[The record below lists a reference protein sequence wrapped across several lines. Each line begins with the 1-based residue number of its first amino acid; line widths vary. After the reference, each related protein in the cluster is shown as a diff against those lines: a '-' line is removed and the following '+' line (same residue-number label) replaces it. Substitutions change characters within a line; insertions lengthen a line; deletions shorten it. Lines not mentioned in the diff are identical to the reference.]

1 MTDAQRLWQA
11 CTGTIREQ
19 LTEAVWQT
27 TFEEVSVEPG
37 DSGEL
42 VLRVPNLLVRDR
54 IEKRFLSL
62 VRDALDDAGGASF
75 TLRLAVAPA
84 PSHLAGSAD
93 DLGDEVYEAAPRR
106 GRTSSEHAGDTM
118 ELRRN
123 TAAIDAGPVSTRN
136 GNSAL
141 NPDFTFEAFVIGET
155 NRFAYAAARAA
166 AESPAKSYNPL
177 FIYGASG
184 LGKTHLLHAIGN
196 YVRAQ
201 YPGRHVQYVSTE
213 KFLNEYINMIRTSTG
228 DEFRRRYRQVDVLLI
243 DDVQFLAGK
252 EGTQEEFFHTF
263 NELFQAN
270 SQIVLTSDTHP
281 RGIPTLE
288 DRLRSRF
295 VSGLVTDVQPPD
307 LETRLA
313 ILRKKSEGEK
323 VEPPRDVLELIATHV
338 KDNIRELEGA
348 LTRVIAYESLEGTPL
363 TLLVAERIL
372 SDILSAGEGRRITP
386 AIVLETASKLFDFPL
401 EDLCGPARKR
411 PLVDAR
417 QITMYVM
424 RELTELSYPSIGEQF
439 GGRDHTT
446 VLHAVQKITG
456 QMKEK
461 RAVFDQVTQLRQ
473 AVLHGG

>member
-1 MTDAQRLWQA
+1 VTDAQRVWQA

-19 LTEAVWQT
+19 LTEAAWQT
-27 TFEEVSVEPG
+27 TFEEVAVIDGS
-37 DSGEL
+37 SGEL
-42 VLRVPNLLVRDR
+42 VLRVPNLLIRDR
-54 IEKRFLSL
+54 IENRFLSL
-62 VRDALDDAGGASF
+62 VRDALNGVGAAAYQ
-75 TLRLAVAPA
+75 LRLEVAPPAPVASSDGSTAAGPDDDGPDPRPTVVAPA
-84 PSHLAGSAD
+84 PGAS
-93 DLGDEVYEAAPRR
+93 
-106 GRTSSEHAGDTM
+106 RTIH
-118 ELRRN
+118 
-123 TAAIDAGPVSTRN
+123 
-136 GNSAL
+136 SAL
-141 NPDFTFEAFVIGET
+141 NPDFTFDAFVIGET
-155 NRFAYAAARAA
+155 NKFAHAAARAA
-166 AESPAKSYNPL
+166 AETPAKSYNPL
-177 FIYGASG
+177 FIHGGSG
-184 LGKTHLLHAIGN
+184 LGKTHLMHAIGN
-196 YVRAQ
+196 YVRDQ
-201 YPGRHVQYVSTE
+201 YPGLLVQYVSTE

-228 DEFRRRYRQVDVLLI
+228 DDFRRRYRQVDVLLI

-270 SQIVLTSDTHP
+270 SQIVLTSDIHP
-281 RGIPTLE
+281 RAIPTLE

-313 ILRKKSEGEK
+313 ILRKKSEGER
-323 VEPPRDVLELIATHV
+323 VQPPEDVLELIAIHV

-348 LTRVIAYESLEGTPL
+348 LTRVIAYASLEDTHL
-363 TLLVAERIL
+363 TLNVAERIL
-372 SDILSAGEGRRITP
+372 SDILSAGEGRRIP
-386 AIVLETASKLFDFPL
+386 PSLILQAACKMFDFPL

-446 VLHAVQKITG
+446 VIHAVQKITG

-461 RAVFDQVTQLRQ
+461 RAVFDQVTQLCQ
-473 AVLHGG
+473 AVKNGG

>member
-1 MTDAQRLWQA
+1 VTDAQELWHT
-11 CTGTIREQ
+11 CTDTLRAQLSEGTWRG
-19 LTEAVWQT
+19 
-27 TFEEVSVEPG
+27 TFEELAIVDGEPG
-37 DSGEL
+37 EV
-42 VLRVPNLLVRDR
+42 VLQVPNALIRER
-54 IEKRFLSL
+54 IESRFLDM
-62 VRDALDDAGGASF
+62 VRSALDEAGG
-75 TLRLAVAPA
+75 TGYRLRLQVASSVDAPA
-84 PSHLAGSAD
+84 DETGV
-93 DLGDEVYEAAPRR
+93 GDGQAVPAPPPIATT
-106 GRTSSEHAGDTM
+106 GRTVHT
-118 ELRRN
+118 
-123 TAAIDAGPVSTRN
+123 
-136 GNSAL
+136 AL
-141 NPDFTFEAFVIGET
+141 NPAFTFDAFVIGET
-155 NRFAYAAARAA
+155 NKFAHAAARAA
-166 AESPAKSYNPL
+166 AETPAKSYNPL
-177 FIYGASG
+177 FIHGGSG
-184 LGKTHLLHAIGN
+184 LGKTHLMHAIGN

-201 YPGRHVQYVSTE
+201 YPSLLVQYVSTE
-213 KFLNEYINMIRTSTG
+213 KFLNEFISMIRTNTG
-228 DEFRRRYRQVDVLLI
+228 DDFRRRYRQVDVLLI

-270 SQIVLTSDTHP
+270 SQIVLTSDIHP
-281 RGIPTLE
+281 RAIPTLE
-288 DRLRSRF
+288 GRLSSRF

-307 LETRLA
+307 LETRVA

-323 VEPPRDVLELIATHV
+323 VQPPDDVLELIATHV

-348 LTRVIAYESLEGTPL
+348 LTRVIAYSSLEDTPL
-363 TLLVAERIL
+363 TLTVAERIL

-386 AIVLETASKLFDFPL
+386 ALILEAACKLFDFPL

-424 RELTELSYPSIGEQF
+424 RELTDLSYPSIGEQF

-473 AVLHGG
+473 AVKTGG